1 MPIYEFRCKKCKN
14 IFESLIF
21 SSMEEKKLS
30 CPKCGAIKVEKVMSV
45 SAKRKSN
52 GSSASAGSSCSASSC
67 PPGCSCH

>member
-21 SSMEEKKLS
+21 SAAEEKGLS
-30 CPKCGAIKVEKVMSV
+30 CPKCGAKKAEKVMSV
-45 SAKRKSN
+45 SAKRKSK
-52 GSSASAGSSCSASSC
+52 GSSDSTGSSCSASSC